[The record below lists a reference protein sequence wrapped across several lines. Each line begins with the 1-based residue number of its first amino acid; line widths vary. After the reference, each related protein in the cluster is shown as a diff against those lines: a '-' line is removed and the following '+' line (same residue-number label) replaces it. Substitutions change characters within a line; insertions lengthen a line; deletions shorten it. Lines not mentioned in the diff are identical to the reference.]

1 MFLIFGRANI
11 APRYAINKIKKIS
24 LGRFFKIFLIVYSR
38 IRPACLWAMPTK
50 TAFLYGACAPITA
63 LWRIRLGRFCK
74 IKKSGFT
81 RFVYFGSPNRSRTGV
96 LALKGRCPRP
106 LDDGAK
112 TASFCSNAGKLYMDF
127 DPLSRKYTLFIQ
139 IQNPPQVHLCQIH
152 QAILQPE

>member
-38 IRPACLWAMPTK
+38 IRHACLWAMPTK

-81 RFVYFGSPNRSRTGV
+81 RFVYFGSPNRIRTGV